1 MTTLTQAFDDAFSPL
16 IETISHLF
24 ILTIIW
30 FVLLIAA
37 IALSVFIMLPILVFT
52 GGPGVMPDVITTFYV
67 LLALCAWVVLLM
79 WINGPK

>member
-16 IETISHLF
+16 IETISHLL

-30 FVLLIAA
+30 FVLLITA
-37 IALSVFIMLPILVFT
+37 IALSVFIILPILVFT
-52 GGPGVMPDVITTFYV
+52 GGVMPNAITTFYV

-79 WINGPK
+79 WINCPK